1 MSLVIDRTA
10 ITRAVPMLLDPVLLL
25 SERLPAGW
33 IVERSTDPSG
43 QAGIV
48 VFAEDDG
55 EGSPTFFI
63 YEEAGQ
69 IRLARIVN
77 DEWKERVM
85 YVSYAAAAVAIVTA
99 VAR

>member
-1 MSLVIDRTA
+1 
-10 ITRAVPMLLDPVLLL
+10 
-25 SERLPAGW
+25 
-33 IVERSTDPSG
+33 
-43 QAGIV
+43 V

-69 IRLARIVN
+69 IRLARILN
-77 DEWKERVM
+77 DEWMGSVM

>member
-69 IRLARIVN
+69 IRLARILN
-77 DEWKERVM
+77 DEWM
-85 YVSYAAAAVAIVTA
+85 GSAIHQSYAAALATIMAAIVH
-99 VAR
+99 